1 MGFSMVAAALFPRCA
16 FILGLLMPTGTLA
29 APLIDSGARCTHW
42 IGLDQTTQVRIPQAA
57 GLNAIQDARN
67 FFIDR
72 FGKPT
77 FEKQVSN
84 GADITW
90 VIGGNSNAIA
100 RSVDIQIVQG
110 AVHVT
115 CGTAF

>member
-1 MGFSMVAAALFPRCA
+1 MRIHSW
-16 FILGLLMPTGTLA
+16 LLMPTGTLA
-29 APLIDSGARCTHW
+29 APLIDSDAHCTHL
-42 IGLDQTTQVRIPQAA
+42 IGLDQITQVRMPQAA

-90 VIGGNSNAIA
+90 VIRENSNTIA
-100 RSVDIQIVQG
+100 RSVNIHIVRG
-110 AVHVT
+110 TVHVT